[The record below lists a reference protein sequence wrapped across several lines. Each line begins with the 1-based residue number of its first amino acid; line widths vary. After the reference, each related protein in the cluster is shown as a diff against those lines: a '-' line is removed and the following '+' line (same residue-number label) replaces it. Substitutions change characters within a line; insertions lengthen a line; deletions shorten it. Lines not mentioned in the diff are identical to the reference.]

1 MSSRS
6 HAPHSHAPRSPGA
19 LAAVLGL
26 TSVIFLAELVAGIV
40 SGSLA
45 LLSDAMHMLSDS
57 TGLMLALA
65 AILIARRGRTRQATY
80 GYRRVE
86 VLAAAVN
93 AIVVAAICIYVVFG
107 AIRRFGSAENID
119 VSVMLTVA
127 AVGLV
132 ANGIS
137 AVILIRRQHESLNL
151 RGAYLHV
158 LTDLLGSIAVIVAG
172 LIIWLTGFIV
182 ADTIASFLIAA
193 LVLPRS
199 LELLA
204 QSVNVLLERAPESVD
219 PAEVERRLAGL
230 GGVIA
235 VHDLHLWSTDGT
247 DVLCTC
253 HLVVEQENYAGC
265 PILDSAHDTLTDLG
279 ITHATIQIELPGHAN
294 HEWVC

>member
-1 MSSRS
+1 MSSKNHAPHV
-6 HAPHSHAPRSPGA
+6 HAPHSPGA
-19 LAAVLGL
+19 LVAVLGL
-26 TSVIFLAELVAGIV
+26 TAVIFVAELVAGLV

-57 TGLMLALA
+57 TGLILALA
-65 AILIARRGRTRQATY
+65 AMLIARRGRTRQATY

-86 VLAAAVN
+86 VLAAAIN
-93 AIVVAAICIYVVFG
+93 AIAVAAICIYIVVG
-107 AIRRFGSAENID
+107 AIRRFGSTEEID
-119 VSVMLTVA
+119 VPVMLTVA
-127 AVGLV
+127 VVGLV

-137 AVILIRRQHESLNL
+137 AVILVRRQQESLNL

-172 LIIWLTGFIV
+172 VIIWLTGFNA

-199 LELLA
+199 LGLLSK
-204 QSVNVLLERAPESVD
+204 SVNVLLERAPESVD
-219 PAEVERRLAGL
+219 PAEVERTLAGL
-230 GGVIA
+230 GGVVA

-247 DVLCTC
+247 DALCTC

-265 PILDSAHDTLTDLG
+265 AILDTAQEALTELG
-279 ITHATIQIELPGHAN
+279 VTHATIQLELPGHAG
-294 HEWVC
+294 HERVC